1 MDNKKTNLT
10 NNIQKLNDSELTKVN
25 GGVTEA
31 NDVSNFFKWNKIS
44 TTWDKCDAK
53 RHKN

>member
-44 TTWDKCDAK
+44 TT
-53 RHKN
+53 